1 MKRARLVTATVWWA
15 LASSVCAD
23 IPAQLAEAAKPL
35 TDGVP
40 EVAIVRLQNLLKQN
54 LAEEDWRAG
63 AEKLLEAM
71 VTSHRTDEALALLA
85 DPRLKKSIPAT
96 FWHAQLLAGL
106 HRNADALALYQQIA
120 ADDKSN
126 FHSAALFGAAEMFR
140 ALNQA
145 DQALPN
151 YSQLFRDPQWSVRAE
166 LRAAELYL
174 DKSDAANA
182 RRLLDRVQPTTVAER
197 KERHFLR
204 GRLELVSKR
213 PDRALAIFNS
223 ILQQPNGATHETM

>member
-71 VTSHRTDEALALLA
+71 VTSHRTDEAFNRGKRGDRARLLEQSRRRRRIA
-85 DPRLKKSIPAT
+85 KVRGKSLCKSRPPHQRTGTDGDEDAT
-96 FWHAQLLAGL
+96 
-106 HRNADALALYQQIA
+106 
-120 ADDKSN
+120 
-126 FHSAALFGAAEMFR
+126 
-140 ALNQA
+140 
-145 DQALPN
+145 
-151 YSQLFRDPQWSVRAE
+151 RAE
-166 LRAAELYL
+166 QTYAGAEERRCHRSTRSSSGRRAT
-174 DKSDAANA
+174 
-182 RRLLDRVQPTTVAER
+182 R
-197 KERHFLR
+197 
-204 GRLELVSKR
+204 
-213 PDRALAIFNS
+213 S
-223 ILQQPNGATHETM
+223 ISR